1 MALRPRQRASVIF
14 RAFSHPAQESIE
26 ATLRRRISACG
37 SGFFWRGM
45 FCHSYNAVSSVLQAG
60 VFRLGIGQIVCDMD
74 LGLNRGLKV
83 LRGIVRKGVKGDA
96 RRPWIRPL

>member
-1 MALRPRQRASVIF
+1 
-14 RAFSHPAQESIE
+14 
-26 ATLRRRISACG
+26 
-37 SGFFWRGM
+37 
-45 FCHSYNAVSSVLQAG
+45 
-60 VFRLGIGQIVCDMD
+60 LGIGQIVCDMD